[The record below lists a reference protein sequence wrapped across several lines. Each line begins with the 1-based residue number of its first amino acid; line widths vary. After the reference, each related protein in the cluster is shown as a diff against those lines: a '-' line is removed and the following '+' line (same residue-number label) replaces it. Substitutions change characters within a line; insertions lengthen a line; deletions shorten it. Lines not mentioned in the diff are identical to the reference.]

1 MRGELRDRVASGVAW
16 NMAEKAGSML
26 LQAVVSLVV
35 LRLLMPE
42 DLGVMAIPTVFS
54 ALALVVVDSGFS
66 QTLIRKYAPTQ
77 GDYKSVFLF
86 NIVVSL
92 LLYVLLVAL
101 APVAARFY
109 DMPVLTRIAPVLFL
123 LLPLNALCVIQNT
136 IFTRQ
141 FRFALISKVVFIS
154 TLAGGVVAVAMAL
167 AGCGVWSLVGQ
178 RVTAMGTKAALFWA
192 LSDWR
197 PRAPYDG
204 GALRRMAP
212 YSTRLL
218 TTDLIASVYNNISQ
232 LFVGR
237 MYSADTLAYF
247 NQAQKL
253 KELPVTGTVQ
263 SVQNVTFPALAK
275 IAEDGPK
282 FAESY
287 RQMVLVVTFV
297 MFPAMAGLNAV
308 AHDFFAVFLGTK
320 WMPIVPYFRIACLGG
335 LFAPVAM
342 ISYNV
347 LKVKS
352 NGSVIV
358 RLEVAKKLVMT
369 GILALTIPRGPIAI
383 TWGLAVAALFEMAI
397 NFGATRR
404 YTLFTTGC
412 FLRTL
417 LPAAAASGLMFGAIL
432 LLERWT
438 AFPPALALLIK
449 TVLGAGIYVA
459 VAAALRFEAFGV
471 AVGLM
476 KKFIR
481 RG

>member
-1 MRGELRDRVASGVAW
+1 MEGELRDRVAGGVAW

-35 LRLLMPE
+35 LRLLLPE

-66 QTLIRKYAPTQ
+66 QTLIRKAEPSPRDFQ
-77 GDYKSVFLF
+77 SVFLF
-86 NIVVSL
+86 NVTVSL
-92 LLYVLLVAL
+92 LLYGLLVAL

-109 DMPVLTRIAPVLFL
+109 DMPVLAHIAPVLFL

-141 FRFALISKVVFIS
+141 FRFALISKIVFIS
-154 TLAGGVVAVAMAL
+154 TLAGGLVAVGMAL

-178 RVTAMGTKAALFWA
+178 RVTAMGTKAALFW
-192 LSDWR
+192 LSSDWR
-197 PRAPYDG
+197 PRDRFDG

-218 TTDLIASVYNNISQ
+218 ATDLIASAYNNVSQ
-232 LFVGR
+232 LFVGK
-237 MYSADTLAYF
+237 MYSAGTLGYF

-253 KELPVTGTVQ
+253 KELPVTATVQ
-263 SVQNVTFPALAK
+263 SVQNVTFPALSK
-275 IAEDGPK
+275 IADDASK

-287 RQMVLVVTFV
+287 RQLVLVVSFV
-297 MFPAMAGLNAV
+297 LFPAMAGLIGV
-308 AHDFFAVFLGTK
+308 AHDLFALFLGEK
-320 WMPIVPYFRIACLGG
+320 WMPIVPYFRIACLAG
-335 LFAPVAM
+335 LFTPIAM

-383 TWGLAVAALFEMAI
+383 TWGLAATAFFEMAV
-397 NFGATRR
+397 NFCATCR
-404 YTLFTTGC
+404 YTRLTTGC

-417 LPAAAASGLMFGAIL
+417 FPAAILSAMMFGIIL
-432 LLERWT
+432 LPERWI
-438 AFPPALALLIK
+438 ALSPALGLLLK
-449 TVLGAGIYVA
+449 TMLGAGVYLGL
-459 VAAALRFEAFGV
+459 AAALRLEAFGIV
-471 AVGLM
+471 AELA
-476 KKFIR
+476 KKFMR
-481 RG
+481 KG

>member
-66 QTLIRKYAPTQ
+66 QTLIRKDAPTQ

-154 TLAGGVVAVAMAL
+154 TLAGGLVAVAMAL

-218 TTDLIASVYNNISQ
+218 VTDLIASGYNNISQ

-237 MYSADTLAYF
+237 MYSADILAYF

-253 KELPVTGTVQ
+253 KELPVTSTMQAVQ
-263 SVQNVTFPALAK
+263 SVTFPALSK
-275 IAEDGPK
+275 IADDERK

-287 RQMVLVVTFV
+287 RQVVMIVAFV
-297 MFPAMAGLNAV
+297 MLPMMAGLIVV
-308 AHDFFAVFLGTK
+308 APEMVDSLLGEK
-320 WMPIVPYFRIACLGG
+320 WMPMVPYFQVISLAGM
-335 LFAPVAM
+335 FAPIATV
-342 ISYNV
+342 SNNV

-352 NGSVIV
+352 NGRIIV
-358 RLEVAKKLVMT
+358 RLEVVKKVVMT
-369 GILALTIPRGPIAI
+369 LVLILTIPHSVLAV
-383 TWGLAVAALFEMAI
+383 TWGLSAMAFFEMI
-397 NFGATRR
+397 LNFGATTR
-404 YTLFTTGC
+404 YAGLTAGR

-417 LPAAAASGLMFGAIL
+417 LPIASATAAMFGVV
-432 LLERWT
+432 W
-438 AFPPALALLIK
+438 
-449 TVLGAGIYVA
+449 
-459 VAAALRFEAFGV
+459 AFGHFTSFAPLPTFLLKV
-471 AVGLM
+471 AVGVVCYAGFGALFRLEAM
-476 KKFIR
+476 RVAWELVKKLFR
-481 RG
+481 

>member
-66 QTLIRKYAPTQ
+66 QTLIRKDAPTQ

-212 YSTRLL
+212 YSLS
-218 TTDLIASVYNNISQ
+218 LIHI
-232 LFVGR
+232 
-237 MYSADTLAYF
+237 
-247 NQAQKL
+247 
-253 KELPVTGTVQ
+253 
-263 SVQNVTFPALAK
+263 
-275 IAEDGPK
+275 
-282 FAESY
+282 
-287 RQMVLVVTFV
+287 
-297 MFPAMAGLNAV
+297 
-308 AHDFFAVFLGTK
+308 
-320 WMPIVPYFRIACLGG
+320 
-335 LFAPVAM
+335 
-342 ISYNV
+342 
-347 LKVKS
+347 
-352 NGSVIV
+352 
-358 RLEVAKKLVMT
+358 
-369 GILALTIPRGPIAI
+369 
-383 TWGLAVAALFEMAI
+383 
-397 NFGATRR
+397 
-404 YTLFTTGC
+404 
-412 FLRTL
+412 
-417 LPAAAASGLMFGAIL
+417 
-432 LLERWT
+432 
-438 AFPPALALLIK
+438 
-449 TVLGAGIYVA
+449 
-459 VAAALRFEAFGV
+459 
-471 AVGLM
+471 
-476 KKFIR
+476 
-481 RG
+481 

>member
-66 QTLIRKYAPTQ
+66 QTLIRKDAPTQ

-154 TLAGGVVAVAMAL
+154 TLAGGLVAVAMAL

-218 TTDLIASVYNNISQ
+218 VTDLIASGYNNISQ

-237 MYSADTLAYF
+237 MYSADILAYF

-308 AHDFFAVFLGTK
+308 AHDFFAVFLGAQ
-320 WMPIVPYFRIACLGG
+320 WMPIVPSGS
-335 LFAPVAM
+335 PV
-342 ISYNV
+342 
-347 LKVKS
+347 
-352 NGSVIV
+352 
-358 RLEVAKKLVMT
+358 
-369 GILALTIPRGPIAI
+369 
-383 TWGLAVAALFEMAI
+383 WGDCS
-397 NFGATRR
+397 R
-404 YTLFTTGC
+404 
-412 FLRTL
+412 
-417 LPAAAASGLMFGAIL
+417 PS
-432 LLERWT
+432 
-438 AFPPALALLIK
+438 P
-449 TVLGAGIYVA
+449 
-459 VAAALRFEAFGV
+459 
-471 AVGLM
+471 
-476 KKFIR
+476 
-481 RG
+481 

>member
-1 MRGELRDRVASGVAW
+1 MCCSWLW
-16 NMAEKAGSML
+16 L
-26 LQAVVSLVV
+26 P
-35 LRLLMPE
+35 LRLGLRHAGA
-42 DLGVMAIPTVFS
+42 DAVF
-54 ALALVVVDSGFS
+54 
-66 QTLIRKYAPTQ
+66 
-77 GDYKSVFLF
+77 
-86 NIVVSL
+86 
-92 LLYVLLVAL
+92 
-101 APVAARFY
+101 
-109 DMPVLTRIAPVLFL
+109 APVLFL

-154 TLAGGVVAVAMAL
+154 TLAGGLVAVAMAL

-197 PRAPYDG
+197 PRALYDG

-218 TTDLIASVYNNISQ
+218 ATDLIASVYNNISQ

-308 AHDFFAVFLGTK
+308 AHDFFAVFGGRSGCPSC
-320 WMPIVPYFRIACLGG
+320 PISAS
-335 LFAPVAM
+335 PVWEDC
-342 ISYNV
+342 SRP
-347 LKVKS
+347 S
-352 NGSVIV
+352 
-358 RLEVAKKLVMT
+358 
-369 GILALTIPRGPIAI
+369 P
-383 TWGLAVAALFEMAI
+383 
-397 NFGATRR
+397 
-404 YTLFTTGC
+404 
-412 FLRTL
+412 
-417 LPAAAASGLMFGAIL
+417 
-432 LLERWT
+432 
-438 AFPPALALLIK
+438 
-449 TVLGAGIYVA
+449 
-459 VAAALRFEAFGV
+459 
-471 AVGLM
+471 
-476 KKFIR
+476 
-481 RG
+481 

>member
-1 MRGELRDRVASGVAW
+1 
-16 NMAEKAGSML
+16 
-26 LQAVVSLVV
+26 
-35 LRLLMPE
+35 
-42 DLGVMAIPTVFS
+42 
-54 ALALVVVDSGFS
+54 
-66 QTLIRKYAPTQ
+66 
-77 GDYKSVFLF
+77 
-86 NIVVSL
+86 
-92 LLYVLLVAL
+92 
-101 APVAARFY
+101 
-109 DMPVLTRIAPVLFL
+109 
-123 LLPLNALCVIQNT
+123 
-136 IFTRQ
+136 
-141 FRFALISKVVFIS
+141 
-154 TLAGGVVAVAMAL
+154 
-167 AGCGVWSLVGQ
+167 
-178 RVTAMGTKAALFWA
+178 MGTKAALFWA

-383 TWGLAVAALFEMAI
+383 TWGLAVAALCDAAVHAFHDRMFPPHAVA
-397 NFGATRR
+397 GRSR
-404 YTLFTTGC
+404 LGPDV
-412 FLRTL
+412 RSD
-417 LPAAAASGLMFGAIL
+417 PAAGAVDRFPAGARAAHQDGAWRRHLRRRSGG
-432 LLERWT
+432 
-438 AFPPALALLIK
+438 
-449 TVLGAGIYVA
+449 V
-459 VAAALRFEAFGV
+459 ALRGF
-471 AVGLM
+471 
-476 KKFIR
+476 
-481 RG
+481 RGGCGANEKVHPQGMNFFSACVPMWGRCES